1 MKICNIHETI
11 LKRSVLNQIKHRRDE
26 VLLGPAIGKN
36 CSIID
41 LNGEDLLAVSTNP
54 LKDIMNNTGILAVHK
69 TVNNIASSGAEP
81 IGITLSI
88 LLPEDTEESSLKVLI
103 HDVDM
108 VCKELNIEVLG

>member
-1 MKICNIHETI
+1 M
-11 LKRSVLNQIKHRRDE
+11 
-26 VLLGPAIGKN
+26 
-36 CSIID
+36 
-41 LNGEDLLAVSTNP
+41 LAVSTNP

-88 LLPEDTEESSLKVLI
+88 LLPEDTEDQLKVLI

-108 VCKELNIEVLG
+108 VCKGKLNIEVLG